1 MDSTSDI
8 KRATMTVEEM
18 AVYLGIGRN
27 KAYRMARERGVPAL
41 RLGRRI
47 VIPREEFEAWI
58 LRETKGQPIRL

>member
-1 MDSTSDI
+1 MDCTSDI
-8 KRATMTVEEM
+8 KRATMSVEEM

-27 KAYRMARERGVPAL
+27 KAYRMVRERVVPAL